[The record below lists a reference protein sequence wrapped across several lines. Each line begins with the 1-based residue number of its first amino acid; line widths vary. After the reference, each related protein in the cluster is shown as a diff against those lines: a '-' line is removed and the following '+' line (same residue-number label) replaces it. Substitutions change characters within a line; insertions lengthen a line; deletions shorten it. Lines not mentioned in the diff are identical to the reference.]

1 MLPEKVPA
9 PENTWSPPEAFDEYR
24 GVRLIGRG
32 GMGEVFVAHDT
43 VLDRPVA
50 LKFIS
55 AVAPDPRERAQFL
68 TEARAAARLQHPN
81 VLTIHRVG
89 ELDARPF
96 IVTEFIRGK
105 TLDRL
110 NKPVPWRRALEL
122 GVGLTRGLSAAH
134 RRGVLHRD
142 IKPSNAIIAEDGTVK
157 LLDFGLAKIVEE
169 APLSQAHSQAHG
181 EEMVSATA
189 PTLAA
194 HAAGD
199 PGDPIKPESKR
210 FSRSGAPRASEVD
223 ARTITAVTS
232 PPPTIAALEVA
243 ESLRPSGVV
252 ETILKGT
259 PYYMAPEIWRGERA
273 TRRSDVYSL
282 GALLYELCAGAPPHG
297 GTPLHALPQKVM
309 DCDARPL
316 AEAAPLTDGHFA
328 RLIDQCLRRDPTA
341 RLASGEEL
349 REALEQLSYQPAL
362 PEIIDGNPYRGLLP
376 FEAEHRAFF
385 FGRTTEIGTILERL
399 RTEPFVL
406 VAGDSGVGKSS
417 LCRAGVMPLADGA
430 LGGARQWAKIRLVPG
445 RDPMGSLI
453 AALAGALGDPDDA
466 AIETLRSDPSAL
478 TRALIQRLGSSQGV
492 VIFID
497 QLEEIVTVAEPSE
510 AVLAGEALR
519 RLIADQ
525 PGVRLLAT
533 VRSDFIGRVAAILA
547 VGDELTRALYILR
560 PMSPEKI
567 REAIVGPARVKGV
580 SFESDELVDSLVEST
595 ARADGGL
602 PLLQFAL
609 AEFWDARP
617 QRKKVI
623 TAKALA
629 LIGGVSGALA
639 RHADTIILR
648 MPPEQRA
655 AARRMLLALVTL
667 EGTRARRTEE
677 ELAGSDAAANA
688 ALKALLRGRLLVAR
702 DTAGGVAY
710 EVAHEALLKG
720 WDTLRG
726 WLDEQVGSRAV
737 KQRLEIASAEWERL
751 DRAHEA
757 LWSNRQLVEASVLDE
772 PALSSSERS
781 FLSASHG
788 ALRRA
793 RLIRRALFAA
803 IPIAIAVL
811 YVAVDRKERLDRE
824 AAELAVRADIDR
836 RMAELMQQAEGAR
849 IRAEAKRKETEAIRR
864 EAFLAFN
871 EGNRIEGESLWSKAH
886 DASAEVDR
894 EYVNAIQ
901 TIETALRLDPSRAPV
916 RDVVVRVLFERA
928 REAEQDL
935 RLSLR
940 DELLRR
946 IDSFRSAGEGSSVDT
961 TAHIEVASDPPG
973 AGVSIQELKE
983 DVQRRYQPGEVLFMG
998 STPLQRTLPRGSYI
1012 LSLEAPGR
1020 APIRYPIFLRPEER
1034 RSLALELPFA
1044 DTIPKGFIFIPPGD
1058 CFFGTSAE
1066 SPIRRFLDTVP
1077 QHRIATGGYLIA
1089 QRETTYAEWIEYL
1102 EALPIAERTKRAPRG
1117 SEIDLTKRPDG
1128 AWGLRLTIGGQT
1140 YSARAGEAIVY
1151 EGRKLRAEQDWR
1163 QFPVAGISIEDAL
1176 AYAAWLDETG
1186 RVRGARLCDER
1197 EWERAARGADEREFP
1212 HGNRLAPEDANF
1224 DPTPGRDSGSFGP
1237 YEVGLHQDSQSPF
1250 GLDDMAGNVWE
1261 PTRSSFVAGAFV
1273 LRGGSFSQYDIINQS
1288 TNRESIN
1295 PSVRDRTVGL
1305 RLCASP
1311 PPKR

>member
-1 MLPEKVPA
+1 MLPERIPA
-9 PENTWSPPEAFDEYR
+9 PKNIWSPPEAFDEYSD
-24 GVRLIGRG
+24 VRLLGRG
-32 GMGEVFVAHDT
+32 GMGEVFVAYDRA
-43 VLDRPVA
+43 LDRPVA

-110 NKPVPWRRALEL
+110 NTPMPWRRALDL

-142 IKPSNAIIAEDGTVK
+142 IKPSNVILAEDGTVK

-169 APLSQAHSQAHG
+169 TPQAQAYG
-181 EEMVSATA
+181 DEVVSPTA
-189 PTLAA
+189 PTLSA
-194 HAAGD
+194 HTALHS
-199 PGDPIKPESKR
+199 GDPIKPEG
-210 FSRSGAPRASEVD
+210 FCRSGSPPPRASEKD
-223 ARTITAVTS
+223 ARTITMVTS
-232 PPPTIAALEVA
+232 PPPAIAALEVA
-243 ESLRPSGVV
+243 EPARPAGVV

-297 GTPLHALPQKVM
+297 GTPLYALPQKVM
-309 DCDARPL
+309 ERDARPL
-316 AEAAPLTDGHFA
+316 AEAAPLTDSRFA
-328 RLIDQCLRRDPTA
+328 SLIDQCLRRDPA
-341 RLASGEEL
+341 ERFASGEEL

-362 PEIIDGNPYRGLLP
+362 PEIIEGNPYRGLLP

-417 LCRAGVMPLADGA
+417 LCRAGVMPLVEGT
-430 LGGARQWAKIRLVPG
+430 LGGARQWVKIRLVPG
-445 RDPMGSLI
+445 RDPMGSLL
-453 AALAGALGDPDDA
+453 AALAGVLGDLDDA
-466 AIETLRSDPSAL
+466 ALEALRSDPSAAA
-478 TRALIQRLGSSQGV
+478 RALIQRLGSSKGV
-492 VIFID
+492 MIFMD

-655 AARRMLLALVTL
+655 AARRILLALVTL

-677 ELAGSDAAANA
+677 ELASSDAAAHA

-702 DTAGGVAY
+702 
-710 EVAHEALLKG
+710 
-720 WDTLRG
+720 
-726 WLDEQVGSRAV
+726 
-737 KQRLEIASAEWERL
+737 
-751 DRAHEA
+751 
-757 LWSNRQLVEASVLDE
+757 
-772 PALSSSERS
+772 
-781 FLSASHG
+781 
-788 ALRRA
+788 
-793 RLIRRALFAA
+793 
-803 IPIAIAVL
+803 
-811 YVAVDRKERLDRE
+811 
-824 AAELAVRADIDR
+824 
-836 RMAELMQQAEGAR
+836 
-849 IRAEAKRKETEAIRR
+849 
-864 EAFLAFN
+864 
-871 EGNRIEGESLWSKAH
+871 
-886 DASAEVDR
+886 
-894 EYVNAIQ
+894 
-901 TIETALRLDPSRAPV
+901 
-916 RDVVVRVLFERA
+916 
-928 REAEQDL
+928 
-935 RLSLR
+935 
-940 DELLRR
+940 
-946 IDSFRSAGEGSSVDT
+946 
-961 TAHIEVASDPPG
+961 
-973 AGVSIQELKE
+973 
-983 DVQRRYQPGEVLFMG
+983 
-998 STPLQRTLPRGSYI
+998 
-1012 LSLEAPGR
+1012 
-1020 APIRYPIFLRPEER
+1020 
-1034 RSLALELPFA
+1034 
-1044 DTIPKGFIFIPPGD
+1044 
-1058 CFFGTSAE
+1058 
-1066 SPIRRFLDTVP
+1066 
-1077 QHRIATGGYLIA
+1077 
-1089 QRETTYAEWIEYL
+1089 
-1102 EALPIAERTKRAPRG
+1102 
-1117 SEIDLTKRPDG
+1117 
-1128 AWGLRLTIGGQT
+1128 
-1140 YSARAGEAIVY
+1140 
-1151 EGRKLRAEQDWR
+1151 
-1163 QFPVAGISIEDAL
+1163 
-1176 AYAAWLDETG
+1176 
-1186 RVRGARLCDER
+1186 
-1197 EWERAARGADEREFP
+1197 
-1212 HGNRLAPEDANF
+1212 
-1224 DPTPGRDSGSFGP
+1224 
-1237 YEVGLHQDSQSPF
+1237 
-1250 GLDDMAGNVWE
+1250 
-1261 PTRSSFVAGAFV
+1261 
-1273 LRGGSFSQYDIINQS
+1273 
-1288 TNRESIN
+1288 
-1295 PSVRDRTVGL
+1295 
-1305 RLCASP
+1305 
-1311 PPKR
+1311 